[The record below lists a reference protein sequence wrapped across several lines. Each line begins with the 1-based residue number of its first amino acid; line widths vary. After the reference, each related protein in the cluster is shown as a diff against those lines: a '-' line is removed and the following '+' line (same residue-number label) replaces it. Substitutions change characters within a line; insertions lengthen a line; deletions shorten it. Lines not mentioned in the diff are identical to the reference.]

1 MRKNPK
7 PQSSPQ
13 KSAQDAPASLDHQ
26 LLQSV
31 AQQLMSGKTVEG
43 GGQTIKVERTRSR
56 RFRTVQFE
64 MGGKRYQAIEQN
76 ASKPSVWGKLA
87 RKGHQV
93 VQFRD
98 IASNKYVAVAVDGEV
113 KEYGRM

>member
-1 MRKNPK
+1 MRENPK
-7 PQSSPQ
+7 LQSSP
-13 KSAQDAPASLDHQ
+13 KKPAEDTQGSLDHQ

-31 AQQLMSGKTVEG
+31 AQQLMSGKTVEA
-43 GGQTIKVERTRSR
+43 GGQILKVERTGSR

-64 MGGKRYQAIEQN
+64 IGGKRCQAIEQN
-76 ASKPSVWGKLA
+76 ASRPSVWGKLA

>member
-1 MRKNPK
+1 MRENPK
-7 PQSSPQ
+7 LQSSP
-13 KSAQDAPASLDHQ
+13 KESAREVGESLDHEP
-26 LLQSV
+26 LQSV
-31 AQQLMSGKTVEG
+31 AQQLMSGKTVEV
-43 GGQTIKVERTRSR
+43 GGQIVTVERTGSR

>member
-1 MRKNPK
+1 M
-7 PQSSPQ
+7 
-13 KSAQDAPASLDHQ
+13 D
-26 LLQSV
+26 
-31 AQQLMSGKTVEG
+31 
-43 GGQTIKVERTRSR
+43 
-56 RFRTVQFE
+56 
-64 MGGKRYQAIEQN
+64 GKRYQAIEQN